1 MTKIKEVIKN
11 RGVKQYQIADYLN
24 MHEATLSKRL
34 RKEVTADFERQILL
48 AITAIKMEKGDK

>member
-11 RGVKQYQIADYLN
+11 SGVAQYQIADYLN
-24 MHEATLSKRL
+24 MHETTLSKRL